1 MEKVGLRE
9 RTRNEEEEEEE
20 LIVVRKEEM
29 SRGIKRENKE

>member
-29 SRGIKRENKE
+29 NRGIKRENKE

>member
-1 MEKVGLRE
+1 MGLRE